1 MSFSVRDGKL
11 DVVVAAGPRI
21 QLWPSPGIRTFA
33 SLCAEFD
40 LQVGIYGP
48 DTLTVRG
55 MVPLSGTGAVIMA
68 EDPQKRIHRIH
79 ARSVLRVAAP
89 TELPDP
95 FPGWRSQ
102 ALIPLT
108 TARRLQQEVDL
119 FWAPMTVILGTSSQ
133 AFRFGSDL
141 LAMSRATDA
150 TQVICIETHAQ
161 WGGKRYAGW
170 EVDRRRFEML
180 GGKIIEGKPVS
191 LSQKAPLLWEFR
203 IQDAE
208 GVRILE
214 VARVVSAGPFDDFS
228 GIKESPPGGLLFDL
242 KQTSLRTIEEDFDGW
257 TLEEE
262 RGRWL
267 ATRVIKG
274 LVTELGSRKDELERI
289 ARRAKTRIKRS
300 FKHRDF
306 PFQTDYQGKWT
317 SSATQRAV
325 RSFSGVP
332 QQAQKTRMVASLEC
346 FEEIGC
352 NLCEKVCPENAIH
365 WGRGQASASSG
376 GGIGGLAEMKPPIL
390 SEKDCTGCGLCLPVC
405 PSGSILMIRDPEQS
419 TQSTLTFPWKGS
431 AKWKAGDFA
440 TLVNRR
446 GEVLGTARVSEVQG
460 EQAQWVKV
468 EVPSH
473 LAWEARAIRRSK
485 VQLQA
490 SVAKEYA
497 ETQGTDRRR
506 DSKDMVEI
514 TLDGEKRLVRDRV
527 PITAALF
534 EFGIARPEDVLYC
547 GDGGCGLCTIFVDGV
562 KRSAC
567 QTNVRKGMALKSAER
582 VLGVVGDAPLPV
594 VTGVPGPAQNVICP
608 CVGVKTDDVIE
619 RIGKGQL
626 GSMET
631 VQALTGVGCG
641 KCHGQVCTEALRRLL
656 ERSGVDAAGW
666 SDWQFPWSD
675 WTLAPTP

>member
-11 DVVVAAGPRI
+11 DVVVAAGPRV
-21 QLWPSPGIRTFA
+21 QLWPSAGIRSFA
-33 SLCAEFD
+33 SLCAEYD

-48 DTLTVRG
+48 DTLSVRG
-55 MVPLSGTGAVIMA
+55 LVPLSGTGAVIIA

-79 ARSVLRVAAP
+79 ARAVLRVAAP

-102 ALIPLT
+102 ALIPLS
-108 TARRLQQEVDL
+108 TARRLQEQVDL
-119 FWAPMTVILGTSSQ
+119 FWAPRTVILGTSGQ

-141 LAMSRATDA
+141 LSMSRATDA
-150 TQVICIETHAQ
+150 TQVICVETHSQ
-161 WGGKRYAGW
+161 WGGKRFAGW

-180 GGKIIEGKPVS
+180 GGKVIEGRPVS

-208 GVRILE
+208 GIRILE

-228 GIKESPPGGLLFDL
+228 GIKESPPGNLLFDL
-242 KQTSLRTIEEDFDGW
+242 KQTSLRTEEEDFDGW
-257 TLEEE
+257 NLEEE

-274 LVTELGSRKDELERI
+274 LVTELGSRKDDLERI
-289 ARRAKTRIKRS
+289 ARRAKNRIKRS

-306 PFQTDYQGKWT
+306 PFHWDYQGKWT
-317 SSATQRAV
+317 SAATQRAV

-332 QQAQKTRMVASLEC
+332 QTAQKTRMVASLEC

-352 NLCEKVCPENAIH
+352 NLCEKVCPENAIR
-365 WGRGQASASSG
+365 WARGQIQAAD
-376 GGIGGLAEMKPPIL
+376 AAVQPVL
-390 SEKDCTGCGLCLPVC
+390 SEKDCTGCGLCLPAC
-405 PSGSILMIRDPEQS
+405 PSSSILMIRDPEQS
-419 TQSTLTFPWKGS
+419 TQATLTFPWKGS

-446 GEVLGTARVSEVQG
+446 GEILGTARVSEVQG
-460 EQAQWVKV
+460 AAQDDVTAQVQSGDHQWVKV

-473 LAWEARAIRRSK
+473 LAWEARGIRRSK
-485 VQLQA
+485 VQVQA

-514 TLDGEKRLVRDRV
+514 TLDGEKRLIRDRV

-567 QTNVRKGMALKSAER
+567 QTTVRKGMALRNVER
-582 VLGVVGDAPLPV
+582 VLGVMGDAPGISPSD
-594 VTGVPGPAQNVICP
+594 NVICP
-608 CVGVKTDDVIE
+608 CVGVKTEDVVE

-626 GSMET
+626 GSMEA
-631 VQALTGVGCG
+631 VQALTSVGCG

-656 ERSGVDAAGW
+656 ERSGVDAKGW
-666 SDWQFPWSD
+666 SDWQFPWGE
-675 WTLAPTP
+675 WTLAPTN